1 MYRNG
6 LVGKARNSA
15 SKFPKKSAVIRVEKI
30 ETAVGYVLVTVNA
43 IERRKALNE
52 WWKTVKL
59 SVKDTI
65 SLRGLFGCKVSL
77 IIIYNYYKH
86 LKDWL

>member
-43 IERRKALNE
+43 IERRKALN
-52 WWKTVKL
+52 
-59 SVKDTI
+59 
-65 SLRGLFGCKVSL
+65 
-77 IIIYNYYKH
+77 
-86 LKDWL
+86 